1 MTRSVDLASRVTD
14 QGCCKVRHCEQRQRL
29 QSILPVQTAGSGTE
43 GSGRSNP
50 QTGDWVIEAQGLART
65 YQMGTTQVRALRGV
79 DVRIAPGEFVALMG
93 PSGCGKSTLMQL
105 LGCLDTPTAG
115 RYWLEGRDVAVLSG
129 NERAQLRRTRIGFV
143 FQTFNLLP
151 RLTAL
156 DNVALP
162 LLYQGRL
169 PDVRERA
176 ASALAHLGLDHR
188 ASHRPAEMSGGECQR
203 VAIARALVTQ
213 PGIILADEPTGN
225 LDSTTG
231 AEIMRLLDRLNAE
244 GRTLL
249 VVTHGAEVAAH
260 AGRVLHMRDGQIVGH
275 AVTRGTAAPSRS
287 AHGGYAHVC
296 A

>member
-1 MTRSVDLASRVTD
+1 MTRSVDLAARIT
-14 QGCCKVRHCEQRQRL
+14 
-29 QSILPVQTAGSGTE
+29 
-43 GSGRSNP
+43 
-50 QTGDWVIEAQGLART
+50 DWVIEAQGLGRT
-65 YQMGTTQVRALRGV
+65 YHMGAAQVRALRGV

-115 RYWLEGRDVAVLSG
+115 RYWLEGQDVGTLSG
-129 NERAQLRRTRIGFV
+129 DERARLRRTRIGFV

-156 DNVALP
+156 ENVALP
-162 LLYQGRL
+162 LLYQRRV

-188 ASHRPAEMSGGECQR
+188 ANHHPSEMSGGECQR
-203 VAIARALVTQ
+203 VAIARAVVAR

-225 LDSTTG
+225 LDSRTG

-249 VVTHGAEVAAH
+249 VVTHSAEVAAH
-260 AGRVLHMRDGQIVGH
+260 AGRILQMRDGQIVGS
-275 AVTRGTAAPSRS
+275 AASGGEAARKGPPFLSPTYR
-287 AHGGYAHVC
+287 GYAHVS